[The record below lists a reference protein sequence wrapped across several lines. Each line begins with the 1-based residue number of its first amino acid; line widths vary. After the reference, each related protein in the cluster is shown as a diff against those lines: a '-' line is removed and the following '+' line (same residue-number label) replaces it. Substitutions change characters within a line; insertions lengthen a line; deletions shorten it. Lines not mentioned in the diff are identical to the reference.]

1 MILSGAIGQY
11 PNVLLSAVACYL
23 HDALNT
29 TQGLFVHFQVANIH
43 SSHSYLIKK
52 KNRIPVEKKNGPK
65 PLSDL
70 NKTESD
76 VELFISGLKNTFK

>member
-1 MILSGAIGQY
+1 MD
-11 PNVLLSAVACYL
+11 V
-23 HDALNT
+23 
-29 TQGLFVHFQVANIH
+29 
-43 SSHSYLIKK
+43 KK

-65 PLSDL
+65 LLSDL